1 MKRRLLSL
9 LLVAALLGQVILP
22 VAGETLSVDA
32 EHSSEEQVLELPE
45 EASAEETPEP
55 NVEAEGAQI
64 EEPNV
69 EAKEENPQETT
80 EALELLPE
88 SVDIVE
94 DDATLSIGD
103 TLQLTAIVQPENA
116 EYTLSWASS
125 DPAVADITAEGA
137 LTAISCGTATIT
149 VCISEMESL
158 FDSVEITVE
167 NKADSMDT
175 LLRLLGDYAHTAEV
189 IGGSPLE
196 NAGFFCVS
204 VVCDD
209 LAELRPQLNAP
220 EDAVLQ
226 YTWLMRTE
234 TGYEELESSSGKPA
248 ITVAPENVEDYACLV
263 SYDDNGA
270 IVFFH
275 AVEEIQEEADYAAA
289 QFSRGAWI
297 SAMVDTLSLSVD
309 KSQNPDNYYSDIS
322 TDSPYYDDIM
332 IATAYGLISVTEGTP
347 FEPDAAATRNFAAE
361 TAVFLVGFQSKGS
374 VSFADE
380 AQCANPTAAKVA
392 VERGWI
398 SLSGGNFCPD
408 QEITAAEKDAILA
421 DCLSAREST
430 KVDSYYDSKFNF
442 KENVFVFDPSVVAE
456 LVDDST
462 VKIYEPDAT
471 VQTGDLIAVYTW
483 EIPTVF
489 KVATVTKQEDCLLVT
504 GQIQKLE
511 DNVDSMDAEGSVTVD
526 LLDVQPAEGVTAT
539 YIFTDQTQT
548 QSLSYARTM
557 VARGQKRIRDVVLNK
572 TINLGTNINI
582 QITGLLSDLVVDYRL
597 NAIPGN
603 ADVLVALSGKES
615 VTVNGDVSV
624 NWSDTLASLP
634 IEGIGSLEIT
644 SSLKVEA
651 GITSTT
657 SGRFRVGVSYTSNDG
672 LQAIREYVP
681 ESFTLDAETKGT
693 MRVRAQLGLADW
705 FPMISGYAYAEAG
718 YTVEALRNTVSG
730 RTPETCI
737 ELSSWTFVTIGYY
750 ASIYDPLDG
759 IDETYKG
766 SYPIYDKTNSPE
778 RVIFHYEDGVLVPE
792 CTVPGNDF
800 SRYKTPSDSRF
811 GSGSWNLGGN
821 TGRRSN
827 GETFKIFT
835 YTLDKDENATI
846 TGYNGNASALS
857 IPATIDGHP
866 VVAIGQ
872 SAFSGRT
879 GLQAVYI
886 ADSVTY
892 IDHFAFSDCKSLKTV
907 KLSKSLVGF
916 GQEVFKNCISLTEI
930 EIPKS
935 LQYADSSWGP
945 FYGCSNL
952 SHVTF
957 EEGVTEIARGL
968 FHDCTGLTSIVI
980 PDTVTVIEEYAF
992 ACSALKEVTL
1002 GKNITEIQKCAFYET
1017 AITEAEIPDSVT
1029 YISHCAFSG
1038 CKLLK
1043 TVKLSKS
1050 LVGFG
1055 QEVFENCI
1063 SLTEIEIPKSLQY
1076 ADSSWGPFYGC
1087 DNLSRVVFE
1096 EGVTEIARGLFR
1108 DCTGL
1113 TSIVIP
1119 DTVTVIEKNAFAN
1132 SALKEVT
1139 LGKNITEIQ
1148 QGAFSGTAI
1157 TEVEIPDSVTYIGYY
1172 AFMDCKSLKEVTL
1185 SASLAS
1191 WDNAVFKNCEKLQA
1205 VSIPNRLT
1213 IIPSETFRGCV
1224 ALETVTLG
1232 NRVAK
1237 IDTSAFQDCVALWEI
1252 KLPDTVTTIGGSAFR
1267 NCDALV
1273 KIVIPDSV
1281 TSFGTYV
1288 FYDCDSLT
1296 DVTLSGNMTSI
1307 PQYTFGDCDVLEQVA
1322 VPRRVTSIDGYA
1334 FANAVKFRA
1343 ITIPRSVTSIASN
1356 AFSYPQKLTIYGVA
1370 GTYAETFANE
1380 KSITFVD
1387 KQVNA
1392 ESVSLNTREISLA
1405 KGASQTLVLSISPVD
1420 CTDAVSWKSSNTS
1433 VATISDTGALKAVGL
1448 GTATIK
1454 VVVGSKSASC
1464 KVTVYQPVTSIS
1476 LNRSSLSMGAL
1487 DTFQLTATVS
1497 PSTAVNKDVTWFSS
1511 APEIASVTD
1520 NGLVTALGKG
1530 KATITVKAADGS
1542 GVSRSCSVTV
1552 TNSAYIAA
1560 TVSELES
1567 AHPYGNNCTD
1577 VWVYTI
1583 QNAKQL
1589 KVTFDPQTEMEDG
1602 FDYLLVQDGSGAL
1615 VQKAT
1620 GTELAGQSVTV
1631 PGDTLRIQMQS
1642 DDSGSAW
1649 GFKVTGVQS
1658 VKPDCAHILDKGT
1671 ITREPSCETTGEK
1684 TFICT
1689 KCGEIIRREEIP
1701 ALGHQETVTK
1711 AAKAAECE
1719 KTGLTEEKTC
1729 TRCRKITQ
1737 PQTETPALGHD
1748 WNQTTYQWKSDHSG
1762 CTAQAVCKRDGAHT
1776 RTADAKVEKST
1787 VEPTCLQPGEIT
1799 YTAVFSSDWALPVTY
1814 TESLPALEHIPE
1826 ADAAV
1831 EPSCTESGWT
1841 AGSHCKLCGTV
1852 LTERTEI
1859 PALGH
1864 RWSGGEVIGNDPQT
1878 GYPIVHFVCEN
1889 CGEGK
1894 DETGTVVVIQGPSQL
1909 ISGKS
1914 GSFTANILPE
1924 SAGSH
1929 SYSWSMG
1936 ADDSAYAKL
1945 QTVKKDTAKLTVTA
1959 LGGLTEGHTITL
1971 YAHSND
1977 AVVDAAYQIQLIPQV
1992 AELQILSGN
2001 NAITG
2006 TTVPVDLNSEESR
2019 DISLRAVFYP
2029 EDAQAQIQWSCSD
2042 TKGTVCTFEPAAD
2055 GMLSVH
2061 MKENAAF
2068 GTVTFTAKDTYSGKT
2083 ATVKI
2088 STTRISNGISIQ
2100 SPVGGTSISSGKSIA
2115 LNAVAQ
2121 GNPKDKTVIWTIP
2134 EEYRSYAVINGKKLK
2149 ILDVAQPQQIMLEAQ
2164 TKDGGASEVI
2174 TLTVLPRAVS
2184 LVLALNGEA
2193 APASETVYLNET
2205 DSITL
2210 EAQSLPAAAGCQ
2222 VQWSGLNSSIADY
2235 EVNGN
2240 ALVIKNLKKTG
2251 TLSIT
2256 AENSDS
2262 GTQKAAIKLIFAK
2275 YPDDIQILDTKGA
2288 PIQTPIHI
2296 SGNGK
2301 YTFKDSVSSSKD
2313 RSVTEKNVIWSVDR
2327 PEYAFIDKG
2336 KLTVMP
2342 FAGEEVELTVTASL
2356 RINPEVSDSVPVIL
2370 QPNLQ
2375 KELRIFQNG
2384 SDKTG
2389 QTVPLSIG
2397 TGTVNLEASTIGC
2410 QSSVQWKS
2418 SNAKVAS
2425 VDSNGTVRLLKPGTV
2440 TITATAET
2448 ASVKAA
2454 VKLAI
2459 TNPVRSIE
2467 ILGADSVG
2475 GGKTVKLTSRVSG
2488 DVSDI
2493 APARYKIAWSIAPED
2508 AAYVSISSSGV
2519 LKTKNVLEHH
2529 TVRIYASV
2537 IGSDI
2542 EPSVHYVTI
2551 SPIATAVTLRSMEGN
2566 TIDIRSTQQVSLQAN
2581 VLPQQASQ
2589 SVSWSCS
2596 NKSVTIQENG
2606 ILILPANIKPGKIT
2620 VTAATKDGSSKK
2632 ASIQLQLTHRM
2643 TEEDLIIPESLQMA
2657 GGTSIKIPVSVA
2669 NASNKQLEWSIDST
2683 AWATIKN
2690 GTVKAKKV
2698 TGVKTVYVTVSAK
2711 DDSGVRK
2718 ICRVLIYPQTTS
2730 VRIFDDT
2737 QEVTGKSIAFVD
2749 GMKLQILNTP
2759 SVSLQ
2764 QWSAKTNNGAITCEL
2779 GQQGVLTLHR
2789 DSSKKLA
2796 RNTKVMVTITA
2807 NDGSKKGAKVTLIAQ

>member
-64 EEPNV
+64 EEPDV

-94 DDATLSIGD
+94 DDASLSIGD

-220 EDAVLQ
+220 EDAVIQ

-234 TGYEELESSSGKPA
+234 TGYEELESSSGKPT

-275 AVEEIQEEADYAAA
+275 AVEEIQEEADYVAA

-309 KSQNPDNYYSDIS
+309 KSQYPDNYYSDIS

-835 YTLDKDENATI
+835 YTLDKNENATI

-886 ADSVTY
+886 GSGVTNIGAY
-892 IDHFAFSDCKSLKTV
+892 AFEYCSKLQTVTLPKALTNLGTYAFRDCV
-907 KLSKSLVGF
+907 
-916 GQEVFKNCISLTEI
+916 SLTEI

-935 LQYADSSWGP
+935 LQSVGS
-945 FYGCSNL
+945 YGAFVGCTNL
-952 SHVTF
+952 SSIIF
-957 EEGVTEIARGL
+957 EKGITSIPECL
-968 FHDCTGLTSIVI
+968 FRNCPGITSIVV
-980 PDTVTVIEEYAF
+980 PDTVTSIGDSAFADSALQKVVLSKNLTKIGGSAFENTDISEVIIPEGVANIGAYAF
-992 ACSALKEVTL
+992 EYCSKLQAVTL
-1002 GKNITEIQKCAFYET
+1002 PKTLTDLGTRAF
-1017 AITEAEIPDSVT
+1017 
-1029 YISHCAFSG
+1029 H
-1038 CKLLK
+1038 
-1043 TVKLSKS
+1043 
-1050 LVGFG
+1050 
-1055 QEVFENCI
+1055 
-1063 SLTEIEIPKSLQY
+1063 
-1076 ADSSWGPFYGC
+1076 
-1087 DNLSRVVFE
+1087 
-1096 EGVTEIARGLFR
+1096 
-1108 DCTGL
+1108 
-1113 TSIVIP
+1113 
-1119 DTVTVIEKNAFAN
+1119 
-1132 SALKEVT
+1132 
-1139 LGKNITEIQ
+1139 
-1148 QGAFSGTAI
+1148 
-1157 TEVEIPDSVTYIGYY
+1157 
-1172 AFMDCKSLKEVTL
+1172 
-1185 SASLAS
+1185 
-1191 WDNAVFKNCEKLQA
+1191 NCEKLQ
-1205 VSIPNRLT
+1205 SISLPDRLT
-1213 IIPSETFRGCV
+1213 TVPSETFRGCS

-1232 NRVAK
+1232 NSVTK
-1237 IDTSAFQDCVALWEI
+1237 IDTSAFRSCIALREI
-1252 KLPDTVTTIGGSAFR
+1252 TIPNTVTTIGDSAFQ
-1267 NCDALV
+1267 NCDSLV
-1273 KIVIPDSV
+1273 KITIPDSV

-1307 PQYTFGDCDVLEQVA
+1307 PQYTFGDCDVLEEIV

-1343 ITIPRSVTSIASN
+1343 ITIPRSVTSIAST

-1380 KSITFVD
+1380 KNITFVD

-1392 ESVSLNTREISLA
+1392 ESVSLNASEISLA

-1497 PSTAVNKDVTWFSS
+1497 PSTAVNKDVTWSSS

-1552 TNSAYIAA
+1552 TNSAHIAE

-1577 VWVYTI
+1577 VWVYRI

-1684 TFICT
+1684 TFTCT

-1762 CTAQAVCKRDGAHT
+1762 CTAQAVCKRDGAHI

-1787 VEPTCLQPGEIT
+1787 VEPTCSQPGEIT
-1799 YTAVFSSDWALPVTY
+1799 YTAAFSVDWAPLVAY
-1814 TESLPALEHIPE
+1814 TESLPSLEHIPE

-2006 TTVPVDLNSEESR
+2006 TTVPVNLNCEEDR
-2019 DISLRAVFYP
+2019 DISLRAVIYP

-2083 ATVKI
+2083 AAI
-2088 STTRISNGISIQ
+2088 RLSTTRISNGISIQ
-2100 SPVGGTSISSGKSIA
+2100 APADGTFVNSGKSIA
-2115 LNAVAQ
+2115 LNAVAL
-2121 GNPKDKTVIWTIP
+2121 GDPKDKAVVWTIP
-2134 EEYRSYAVINGKKLK
+2134 EEYRSYAVINGKVLK
-2149 ILDVAQPQQIMLEAQ
+2149 ALDVAQPQQIMLEAQ
-2164 TKDGGASEVI
+2164 AKDGGASEMI

-2193 APASETVYLNET
+2193 APASKTVYLNET
-2205 DSITL
+2205 DSIML

-2222 VQWSGLNSSIADY
+2222 VRWSGLNPSIADY
-2235 EVNGN
+2235 EAEGN
-2240 ALVIKNLKKTG
+2240 TLVIQNPKKAG

-2288 PIQTPIHI
+2288 PIQAPIRI
-2296 SGNGK
+2296 SGNGR

-2313 RSVTEKNVIWSVDR
+2313 RSITEKNVIWSVNR

-2356 RINPEVSDSVPVIL
+2356 RINPEVSDSVSVTL

-2397 TGTVNLEASTIGC
+2397 TGTVNLEAFTIGC

-2425 VDSNGTVRLLKPGTV
+2425 VDSNGAVRLLKPGTV

-2519 LKTKNVLEHH
+2519 LKAKKVLEHH
-2529 TVRIYASV
+2529 TARIYASV

-2566 TIDIRSTQQVSLQAN
+2566 TVDIRSTQQVSLQAN

-2718 ICRVLIYPQTTS
+2718 ICRVLIYPRTTS

-2749 GMKLQILNTP
+2749 GMKLQILNMP
-2759 SVSLQ
+2759 SASLQ

>member
-1 MKRRLLSL
+1 MPK
-9 LLVAALLGQVILP
+9 
-22 VAGETLSVDA
+22 TL
-32 EHSSEEQVLELPE
+32 
-45 EASAEETPEP
+45 
-55 NVEAEGAQI
+55 
-64 EEPNV
+64 
-69 EAKEENPQETT
+69 
-80 EALELLPE
+80 
-88 SVDIVE
+88 
-94 DDATLSIGD
+94 
-103 TLQLTAIVQPENA
+103 
-116 EYTLSWASS
+116 
-125 DPAVADITAEGA
+125 
-137 LTAISCGTATIT
+137 
-149 VCISEMESL
+149 
-158 FDSVEITVE
+158 
-167 NKADSMDT
+167 
-175 LLRLLGDYAHTAEV
+175 
-189 IGGSPLE
+189 
-196 NAGFFCVS
+196 
-204 VVCDD
+204 
-209 LAELRPQLNAP
+209 
-220 EDAVLQ
+220 
-226 YTWLMRTE
+226 
-234 TGYEELESSSGKPA
+234 
-248 ITVAPENVEDYACLV
+248 
-263 SYDDNGA
+263 
-270 IVFFH
+270 
-275 AVEEIQEEADYAAA
+275 
-289 QFSRGAWI
+289 
-297 SAMVDTLSLSVD
+297 
-309 KSQNPDNYYSDIS
+309 
-322 TDSPYYDDIM
+322 TD
-332 IATAYGLISVTEGTP
+332 
-347 FEPDAAATRNFAAE
+347 
-361 TAVFLVGFQSKGS
+361 
-374 VSFADE
+374 
-380 AQCANPTAAKVA
+380 
-392 VERGWI
+392 
-398 SLSGGNFCPD
+398 
-408 QEITAAEKDAILA
+408 
-421 DCLSAREST
+421 
-430 KVDSYYDSKFNF
+430 
-442 KENVFVFDPSVVAE
+442 
-456 LVDDST
+456 
-462 VKIYEPDAT
+462 
-471 VQTGDLIAVYTW
+471 
-483 EIPTVF
+483 
-489 KVATVTKQEDCLLVT
+489 
-504 GQIQKLE
+504 
-511 DNVDSMDAEGSVTVD
+511 
-526 LLDVQPAEGVTAT
+526 
-539 YIFTDQTQT
+539 
-548 QSLSYARTM
+548 
-557 VARGQKRIRDVVLNK
+557 
-572 TINLGTNINI
+572 LGT
-582 QITGLLSDLVVDYRL
+582 
-597 NAIPGN
+597 
-603 ADVLVALSGKES
+603 
-615 VTVNGDVSV
+615 
-624 NWSDTLASLP
+624 
-634 IEGIGSLEIT
+634 
-644 SSLKVEA
+644 
-651 GITSTT
+651 
-657 SGRFRVGVSYTSNDG
+657 
-672 LQAIREYVP
+672 
-681 ESFTLDAETKGT
+681 
-693 MRVRAQLGLADW
+693 RA
-705 FPMISGYAYAEAG
+705 
-718 YTVEALRNTVSG
+718 
-730 RTPETCI
+730 
-737 ELSSWTFVTIGYY
+737 
-750 ASIYDPLDG
+750 
-759 IDETYKG
+759 
-766 SYPIYDKTNSPE
+766 
-778 RVIFHYEDGVLVPE
+778 FH
-792 CTVPGNDF
+792 
-800 SRYKTPSDSRF
+800 
-811 GSGSWNLGGN
+811 
-821 TGRRSN
+821 
-827 GETFKIFT
+827 
-835 YTLDKDENATI
+835 
-846 TGYNGNASALS
+846 
-857 IPATIDGHP
+857 
-866 VVAIGQ
+866 
-872 SAFSGRT
+872 
-879 GLQAVYI
+879 
-886 ADSVTY
+886 
-892 IDHFAFSDCKSLKTV
+892 
-907 KLSKSLVGF
+907 
-916 GQEVFKNCISLTEI
+916 
-930 EIPKS
+930 
-935 LQYADSSWGP
+935 
-945 FYGCSNL
+945 
-952 SHVTF
+952 
-957 EEGVTEIARGL
+957 
-968 FHDCTGLTSIVI
+968 
-980 PDTVTVIEEYAF
+980 
-992 ACSALKEVTL
+992 
-1002 GKNITEIQKCAFYET
+1002 
-1017 AITEAEIPDSVT
+1017 
-1029 YISHCAFSG
+1029 
-1038 CKLLK
+1038 
-1043 TVKLSKS
+1043 
-1050 LVGFG
+1050 
-1055 QEVFENCI
+1055 
-1063 SLTEIEIPKSLQY
+1063 
-1076 ADSSWGPFYGC
+1076 
-1087 DNLSRVVFE
+1087 
-1096 EGVTEIARGLFR
+1096 
-1108 DCTGL
+1108 
-1113 TSIVIP
+1113 
-1119 DTVTVIEKNAFAN
+1119 
-1132 SALKEVT
+1132 
-1139 LGKNITEIQ
+1139 
-1148 QGAFSGTAI
+1148 
-1157 TEVEIPDSVTYIGYY
+1157 
-1172 AFMDCKSLKEVTL
+1172 
-1185 SASLAS
+1185 
-1191 WDNAVFKNCEKLQA
+1191 NCEKLQ
-1205 VSIPNRLT
+1205 SISLPDRLT
-1213 IIPSETFRGCV
+1213 TVPSETFRGCS

-1232 NRVAK
+1232 NSVTK
-1237 IDTSAFQDCVALWEI
+1237 IDTSAFRSCIALREI
-1252 KLPDTVTTIGGSAFR
+1252 TIPNTVTTIGDSAFQ
-1267 NCDALV
+1267 NCDSLV
-1273 KIVIPDSV
+1273 KITIPDSV

-1307 PQYTFGDCDVLEQVA
+1307 PQYTFGDCDVLEEIV

-1343 ITIPRSVTSIASN
+1343 ITIPRSVTSIAST

-1380 KSITFVD
+1380 KNITFVD

-1392 ESVSLNTREISLA
+1392 ESVSLNASEISLA

-1497 PSTAVNKDVTWFSS
+1497 PSTAVNKDVTWSSS

-1552 TNSAYIAA
+1552 TNSAHIAE

-1577 VWVYTI
+1577 VWVYRI

-1684 TFICT
+1684 TFTCT

-1762 CTAQAVCKRDGAHT
+1762 CTAQAVCKRDGAHI

-1787 VEPTCLQPGEIT
+1787 VEPTCSQPGEIT
-1799 YTAVFSSDWALPVTY
+1799 YTAAFSVDWAPLVAY
-1814 TESLPALEHIPE
+1814 TESLPSLEHIPE

-2006 TTVPVDLNSEESR
+2006 TTVPVNLNCEEDR
-2019 DISLRAVFYP
+2019 DISLRAVIYP

-2083 ATVKI
+2083 AAI
-2088 STTRISNGISIQ
+2088 RLSTTRISNGISIQ
-2100 SPVGGTSISSGKSIA
+2100 APADGTFVNSGKSIA
-2115 LNAVAQ
+2115 LNAVAL
-2121 GNPKDKTVIWTIP
+2121 GDPKDKAVVWTIP
-2134 EEYRSYAVINGKKLK
+2134 EEYRSYAVINGKVLK
-2149 ILDVAQPQQIMLEAQ
+2149 ALDVAQPQQIMLEAQ
-2164 TKDGGASEVI
+2164 AKDGGASEMI

-2193 APASETVYLNET
+2193 APASKTVYLNET
-2205 DSITL
+2205 DSIML

-2222 VQWSGLNSSIADY
+2222 VRWSGLNPSIADY
-2235 EVNGN
+2235 EAEGN
-2240 ALVIKNLKKTG
+2240 TLVIQNPKKAG

-2288 PIQTPIHI
+2288 PIQAPIRI
-2296 SGNGK
+2296 SGNGR

-2313 RSVTEKNVIWSVDR
+2313 RSITEKNVIWSVNR

-2356 RINPEVSDSVPVIL
+2356 RINPEVSDSVSVTL

-2397 TGTVNLEASTIGC
+2397 TGTVNLEAFTIGC

-2425 VDSNGTVRLLKPGTV
+2425 VDSNGAVRLLKPGTV

-2519 LKTKNVLEHH
+2519 LKAKKVLEHH
-2529 TVRIYASV
+2529 TARIYASV

-2566 TIDIRSTQQVSLQAN
+2566 TVDIRSTQQVSLQAN

-2718 ICRVLIYPQTTS
+2718 ICRVLIYPRTTS

-2749 GMKLQILNTP
+2749 GMKLQILNMP
-2759 SVSLQ
+2759 SASLQ

>member
-64 EEPNV
+64 EEPDV

-94 DDATLSIGD
+94 DDASLSIGD

-220 EDAVLQ
+220 EDAVIQ

-234 TGYEELESSSGKPA
+234 TGYEELESSSGKPT

-275 AVEEIQEEADYAAA
+275 AVEEIQEEADYVAA

-309 KSQNPDNYYSDIS
+309 KSQYPDNYYSDIS

-835 YTLDKDENATI
+835 YTLDKNENATI

-886 ADSVTY
+886 GSGVTNIGAY
-892 IDHFAFSDCKSLKTV
+892 AFEYCSKLQTVTLPKALTNLGTYAFRDCV
-907 KLSKSLVGF
+907 
-916 GQEVFKNCISLTEI
+916 SLTEI

-935 LQYADSSWGP
+935 LQSVGS
-945 FYGCSNL
+945 YGAFVGCTNL
-952 SHVTF
+952 SSIIF
-957 EEGVTEIARGL
+957 EKGITSIPECL
-968 FHDCTGLTSIVI
+968 FRNCPGITSIVV
-980 PDTVTVIEEYAF
+980 PDTVTSIGDSAF
-992 ACSALKEVTL
+992 ADSAL
-1002 GKNITEIQKCAFYET
+1002 QK
-1017 AITEAEIPDSVT
+1017 V
-1029 YISHCAFSG
+1029 
-1038 CKLLK
+1038 
-1043 TVKLSKS
+1043 VLSKNLTKIGGS
-1050 LVGFG
+1050 A
-1055 QEVFENCI
+1055 FENTDI
-1063 SLTEIEIPKSLQY
+1063 SEVIIP
-1076 ADSSWGPFYGC
+1076 
-1087 DNLSRVVFE
+1087 
-1096 EGVTEIARGLFR
+1096 EGVTNIGAY
-1108 DCTGL
+1108 
-1113 TSIVIP
+1113 
-1119 DTVTVIEKNAFAN
+1119 AFEYCSKLQA
-1132 SALKEVT
+1132 VT
-1139 LGKNITEIQ
+1139 LPKTLTDLGTR
-1148 QGAFSGTAI
+1148 AFH
-1157 TEVEIPDSVTYIGYY
+1157 
-1172 AFMDCKSLKEVTL
+1172 
-1185 SASLAS
+1185 
-1191 WDNAVFKNCEKLQA
+1191 NCEKLQ
-1205 VSIPNRLT
+1205 SISLPDRLT
-1213 IIPSETFRGCV
+1213 TVPSETFRGCS

-1232 NRVAK
+1232 NSVTK
-1237 IDTSAFQDCVALWEI
+1237 IDTSAFRSCIALREI
-1252 KLPDTVTTIGGSAFR
+1252 TIPNTVTTIGDSAFQ
-1267 NCDALV
+1267 NCDSLV
-1273 KIVIPDSV
+1273 KITIPDSV

-1307 PQYTFGDCDVLEQVA
+1307 PQYTFGDCDVLEEIV

-1343 ITIPRSVTSIASN
+1343 ITIPRSVTSIAST

-1380 KSITFVD
+1380 KNITFVD

-1392 ESVSLNTREISLA
+1392 ESVSLNASEISLA

-1497 PSTAVNKDVTWFSS
+1497 PSTAVNKDVTWSSS

-1552 TNSAYIAA
+1552 TNSAHIAE

-1577 VWVYTI
+1577 VWVYRI

-1684 TFICT
+1684 TFTCT

-1762 CTAQAVCKRDGAHT
+1762 CTAQAVCKRDGAHI

-1787 VEPTCLQPGEIT
+1787 VEPTCSQPGEIT
-1799 YTAVFSSDWALPVTY
+1799 YTAAFSVDWAPLVAY
-1814 TESLPALEHIPE
+1814 TESLPSLEHIPE

-2006 TTVPVDLNSEESR
+2006 TTVPVNLNCEEDR
-2019 DISLRAVFYP
+2019 DISLRAVIYP

-2083 ATVKI
+2083 AAI
-2088 STTRISNGISIQ
+2088 RLSTTRISNGISIQ
-2100 SPVGGTSISSGKSIA
+2100 APADGTFVNSGKSIA
-2115 LNAVAQ
+2115 LNAVAL
-2121 GNPKDKTVIWTIP
+2121 GDPKDKAVVWTIP
-2134 EEYRSYAVINGKKLK
+2134 EEYRSYAVINGKVLK
-2149 ILDVAQPQQIMLEAQ
+2149 ALDVAQPQQIMLEAQ
-2164 TKDGGASEVI
+2164 AKDGGASEMI

-2193 APASETVYLNET
+2193 APASKTVYLNET
-2205 DSITL
+2205 DSIML

-2222 VQWSGLNSSIADY
+2222 VRWSGLNPSIADY
-2235 EVNGN
+2235 EAEGN
-2240 ALVIKNLKKTG
+2240 TLVIQNPKKAG

-2288 PIQTPIHI
+2288 PIQAPIRI
-2296 SGNGK
+2296 SGNGR

-2313 RSVTEKNVIWSVDR
+2313 RSITEKNVIWSVNR

-2356 RINPEVSDSVPVIL
+2356 RINPEVSDSVSVTL

-2397 TGTVNLEASTIGC
+2397 TGTVNLEAFTIGC

-2425 VDSNGTVRLLKPGTV
+2425 VDSNGAVRLLKPGTV

-2519 LKTKNVLEHH
+2519 LKAKKVLEHH
-2529 TVRIYASV
+2529 TARIYASV

-2566 TIDIRSTQQVSLQAN
+2566 TVDIRSTQQVSLQAN

-2718 ICRVLIYPQTTS
+2718 ICRVLIYPRTTS

-2749 GMKLQILNTP
+2749 GMKLQILNMP
-2759 SVSLQ
+2759 SASLQ